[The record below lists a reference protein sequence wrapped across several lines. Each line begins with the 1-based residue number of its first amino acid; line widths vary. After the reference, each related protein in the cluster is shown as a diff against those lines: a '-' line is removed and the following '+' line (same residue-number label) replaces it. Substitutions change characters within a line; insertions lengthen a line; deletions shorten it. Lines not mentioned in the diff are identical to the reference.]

1 MTFLLVLP
9 IAYLIHSE
17 ARDYKGFAT
26 LVFPILWAFAE
37 ASPIVGTV
45 ILTVLSVY
53 YNFHL
58 DQVTLVSLDSHQLI
72 SRFRLSVSTCMPQR
86 T

>member
-1 MTFLLVLP
+1 
-9 IAYLIHSE
+9 
-17 ARDYKGFAT
+17 
-26 LVFPILWAFAE
+26 
-37 ASPIVGTV
+37 VGTV